1 MQKSLGRERQK
12 RRTRKALLDAANRLL
27 ELGQVP
33 TIEDV
38 AAEAMVSRATTYRYY
53 STVDA
58 LVADA
63 FFERRVP
70 TAEELFDEKDLD
82 PVNRV
87 LTVEHVVNDLL
98 TSDETST
105 HIIVRNFIDAW
116 LSEEPG
122 TRTPRPGR
130 RLPLLDA
137 ALEPFRSQ
145 LGESRLRRLR
155 HALALT
161 MGTEA
166 VLALRDVCGLDVDEM
181 RSTARWA
188 ATALVKQAFEEA
200 AQA

>member
-38 AAEAMVSRATTYRYY
+38 AAEAMVSRATAYRYY

-70 TAEELFDEKDLD
+70 TPEELLDEEDLD
-82 PVNRV
+82 PVSRI
-87 LTVEHVVNDLL
+87 LAIEHVVNELL

-105 HIIVRNFIDAW
+105 HIIVRNFVDGW
-116 LSEEPG
+116 LTDEPG
-122 TRTPRPGR
+122 ARTPRPGR

-145 LGESRLRRLR
+145 LGGSGLRRLR
-155 HALALT
+155 NALALT

-181 RSTARWA
+181 RATARWA
-188 ATALVKQAFEEA
+188 ATALVKQALEEA